1 LIRHIVFFTAEP
13 DKLDAVVS
21 GLERLGKIPT
31 AGHFE
36 VRRNTRVDQIGNEV
50 DVVVYAEFA
59 DAGALAAYKAHPI
72 YAETTLKVRP
82 MREMRLAADIEV

>member
-1 LIRHIVFFTAEP
+1 MIRHIVFFTAKP
-13 DKLDAVVS
+13 GKLDAVVA
-21 GLERLGKIPT
+21 GLERLGQIPS

-59 DAGALAAYKAHPI
+59 DATALAAYKAHPI